1 MKLFKFLLFLVLIAI
16 IGFCIYTA
24 VQPNSFK
31 ISKTRVINAPAS
43 LLYNDV
49 IDFKKWKYWTSWTE
63 NNSKIKVYHSEQTK
77 GIGGSFSWENDDG
90 VGFIKTI
97 QANPYTTIKQDMEI
111 ADFPPTSILWNFEQ
125 NKDGSTQVNYSIV
138 GDNLSFGFK
147 MFSILTGG
155 IEKRIRSHYQI
166 NLDKLENTVV
176 TNMAKYSITVNGIT
190 EHSGG
195 YYIFNSTS
203 SKISDV
209 NHKVF
214 ELLPK
219 LKSYIDTYAISM
231 AGSPFVKY
239 HYFDEEN
246 NAAMFSCCIPTTSR
260 VITTENDIL
269 TGQLEPFRALKTTL
283 LGNYTNLQEA
293 WKNTMAYMTEHDLVI
308 DETGPKLETFVKDSL
323 DSPNPADWKTEIYIA
338 LKE

>member
-1 MKLFKFLLFLVLIAI
+1 MKIFKYLLFLLLIVI

-31 ISKTRVINAPAS
+31 VSKTRTINAPAS
-43 LLYNDV
+43 VIYNNV
-49 IDFKKWKYWTSWTE
+49 IDFKNWKTWSSWAE
-63 NNSKIKVYHSEQTK
+63 DDSNMKVYLSEQTK
-77 GIGGSFSWENDDG
+77 GINGSFSWENGDG
-90 VGFIKTI
+90 VGFMKTI
-97 QANPYTTIKQDMEI
+97 QAIPYTTIEQDMEV
-111 ADFPPTSILWNFEQ
+111 ADFPPASIHWHFDQKKN
-125 NKDGSTQVNYSIV
+125 GSTQVTYNTS

-147 MFSILTGG
+147 VFSILTGG
-155 IEKRIRSHYQI
+155 IEKRVNSHYQL
-166 NLDKLENTVV
+166 NLEKLDSAVV
-176 TNMAKYSITVNGIT
+176 ANMAKYSITVNGIT

-195 YYIFNSTS
+195 FYIFNSTS
-203 SKISDV
+203 SKITDV

-219 LKSYIDTYAISM
+219 LKSYIDKYSISM

-239 HYFDEEN
+239 HYLDEEN

-283 LGNYTNLQEA
+283 LGNYSNLQEA
-293 WKNTMAYMTEHDLVI
+293 WQNTMTYITEHDLVI
-308 DETGPKLETFVKDSL
+308 DETGPKLETFVTDSL